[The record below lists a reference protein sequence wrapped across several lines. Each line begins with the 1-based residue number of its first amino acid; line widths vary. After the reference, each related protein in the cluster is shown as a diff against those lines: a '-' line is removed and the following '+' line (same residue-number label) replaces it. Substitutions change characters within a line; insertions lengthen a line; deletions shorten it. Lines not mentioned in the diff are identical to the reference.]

1 MNPIKNDSQLVI
13 VNVEIKV
20 VKIRILRK
28 IVKGR

>member
-1 MNPIKNDSQLVI
+1 MNPIKNDSQLAI

-28 IVKGR
+28 IMKGR